1 MDRAEQGNKHF
12 EDPIHVRAESS
23 VFKSPFE
30 SYKSTLMTTQVR
42 LGLEPSKTPGWNLNP
57 LLFYFYVTAP
67 GLSGST
73 LEFSFSHAR
82 FSSWHVGVSVCSVT
96 QSSLT
101 LFGPMDCSPPG
112 SSVMGFSRQE
122 YWSGLPFPLP
132 GDLPD
137 RGINTHVSG
146 ASSIGR
152 QILYQGATWD
162 ALSSRMRDLISWPG
176 MEPKC
181 PASGVQSLNH
191 WTTRKAPEST
201 VFSLRLHTWSQD
213 LMKLRYFMSPCRKNS
228 VRDKVIGNNW
238 IYLEIH
244 IP

>member
-1 MDRAEQGNKHF
+1 MDRAEQGNEHF
-12 EDPIHVRAESS
+12 EDPIHVRTEPS

-30 SYKSTLMTTQVR
+30 SNKSTLMTAQVT

-57 LLFYFYVTAP
+57 LLFFFFFFMWLLQVLVAA
-67 GLSGST
+67 

-82 FSSWHVGVSVCSVT
+82 FSLWHVGVSVCSVT

-132 GDLPD
+132 GNLPD
-137 RGINTHVSG
+137 RGINSHVSC
-146 ASSIGR
+146 ASLIGR
-152 QILYQGATWD
+152 QILYQGAIWE
-162 ALSSRMRDLISWPG
+162 ALSSRMRDLISCPG

-181 PASGVQSLNH
+181 PALGVQSLNH
-191 WTTRKAPEST
+191 WTTRKAT
-201 VFSLRLHTWSQD
+201 VF
-213 LMKLRYFMSPCRKNS
+213 
-228 VRDKVIGNNW
+228 
-238 IYLEIH
+238 
-244 IP
+244 